1 MRGMRLA
8 DRVLVGIPE
17 GQRPLRKP
25 RRKGE
30 DNTKMDFQEL
40 A

>member
-1 MRGMRLA
+1 MRLA
-8 DRVLVGIPE
+8 DRVSVGISE
-17 GQRPLRKP
+17 GERPLRKP